1 MIKSLDILSKLC
13 YTTLIKNME
22 GTIKMLLYTCD
33 LCGATSEVIMNVTDE
48 ATQEITKVVH
58 YCSDCE
64 ASLADLHDFK
74 VTDLTTETV
83 LVLKMQ
89 HEITLAELRQLQWE
103 MDRSIVPEDLERP
116 SKVSDGTNRLA
127 QLEAQLM
134 GQAPGDD
141 VVMPSFDDSGE
152 VQAVKPNATKELT
165 KESDY
170 D

>member
-1 MIKSLDILSKLC
+1 
-13 YTTLIKNME
+13 
-22 GTIKMLLYTCD
+22 
-33 LCGATSEVIMNVTDE
+33 MNVTDE

-141 VVMPSFDDSGE
+141 VVISGE
-152 VQAVKPNATKELT
+152 VEAVKPNATKELT